1 MEKTVVK
8 NGKKHKY
15 HTKIDEQIEKISGQM
30 SKDVVG
36 KLVQVMEK
44 TLSKLATFDEGS
56 MMGSMLG
63 FVNKKINVTGSGTDL
78 GKSYI
83 LFIRSNLDTLSKRIT
98 DDCWILIVT
107 ERWYHGQMGMLATWL
122 TNRMDK
128 ALHPYQCTCLSH
140 IVKKMYNEYELHGMT
155 DEKIRTAHFT
165 QVEQRMATEEATC
178 ALQNAEN
185 SEHKG
190 GKGGEGSDSDS
201 EGGGGKN
208 GDSDDERRRRQ
219 VENRRKAGKVKAGQD
234 DDDGPKMQRQQS
246 KAGGP
251 PNKPGGPGGPP
262 NKPGGPQNKPGG
274 PPNKPG
280 GPQRQQSKTGGP
292 PNKPGGPGGPPN
304 KAGGPP
310 NKPGGPPNKGR
321 PPPKKMDSDSSD
333 TDDEPAPAKGKAPP
347 KGKPP
352 PKGKAPPKGKPGPP
366 NGASGDYDE
375 DGGGGA
381 AKMANALQDGGVD
394 KAAMAAAQ
402 ASAQAGKMLGKGIG
416 GALGKGFGSFF

>member
-1 MEKTVVK
+1 MACDMIESSIQRTYASFENKLKSGINLNPTDYILPNEICAMINVVLDAKNQSLKLCSADGLDMEKTVVK

-36 KLVQVMEK
+36 KLVQVMDK

-56 MMGSMLG
+56 MMGSVLG
-63 FVNKKINVTGSGTDL
+63 FVNKKVNVTGSGTDL

-98 DDCWILIVT
+98 DDCWILVVT

-178 ALQNAEN
+178 QLQNAEH
-185 SEHKG
+185 SEN
-190 GKGGEGSDSDS
+190 
-201 EGGGGKN
+201 N
-208 GDSDDERRRRQ
+208 GDY
-219 VENRRKAGKVKAGQD
+219 
-234 DDDGPKMQRQQS
+234 DDDGV
-246 KAGGP
+246 
-251 PNKPGGPGGPP
+251 
-262 NKPGGPQNKPGG
+262 
-274 PPNKPG
+274 
-280 GPQRQQSKTGGP
+280 
-292 PNKPGGPGGPPN
+292 
-304 KAGGPP
+304 
-310 NKPGGPPNKGR
+310 
-321 PPPKKMDSDSSD
+321 
-333 TDDEPAPAKGKAPP
+333 
-347 KGKPP
+347 
-352 PKGKAPPKGKPGPP
+352 
-366 NGASGDYDE
+366 
-375 DGGGGA
+375 GGGA